1 MITSAGD
8 RLPSLLL
15 SLAPSGRLPLIFRH
29 DRLFAEELGMRL
41 LIRQGEPWIGS
52 LDTEPIALKGPAILF
67 RTQENAGDDG
77 AWRQRCPDTEIFEI
91 PGDHRTIS
99 EILENSRNLKTT
111 FAPKTIGAIREVLPQ
126 CNAWLIHKP
135 IHLLTGSSIGGCS
148 RPLALSSLTRTA
160 AVWAYGS
167 ASGRDRSPRND
178 TMGRSGHWRRAEGYR
193 IIRPRQISRVEDGR
207 GGCAPR
213 RPFPVPAHQT
223 GRADFQHPAFR
234 PASSYDPRRASIV
247 RAHKMQNRKFSKH
260 ITKGEP

>member
-1 MITSAGD
+1 VASAMSRYGD
-8 RLPSLLL
+8 LRDSRRSP
-15 SLAPSGRLPLIFRH
+15 H
-29 DRLFAEELGMRL
+29 DY
-41 LIRQGEPWIGS
+41 
-52 LDTEPIALKGPAILF
+52 
-67 RTQENAGDDG
+67 GDSREFSKSQDDVC
-77 AWRQRCPDTEIFEI
+77 AKNYWRDPR
-91 PGDHRTIS
+91 
-99 EILENSRNLKTT
+99 
-111 FAPKTIGAIREVLPQ
+111 VLPQ

-193 IIRPRQISRVEDGR
+193 IIRPRQISGVEDGR

-247 RAHKMQNRKFSKH
+247 RAHKLQNRKFSKH
-260 ITKGEP
+260 ITKENRAAPRLLTLCRLQRKFCTRS